1 MIAMLRILR
10 KQRGISMKKL
20 GEAVGVAESTIS
32 QYETGK
38 READYEMLLR
48 LSEYFNVS
56 IDYLLR
62 GDSVTPSPVQGGI
75 RIPVLGRIPAGVPL
89 EAIEDVIDWED
100 LSGDMT
106 RGGKQ
111 YFALQIKGDSMEPE
125 YLDGDV
131 IIVLKQESAETG
143 EDVVVMVNGY
153 DATFKRL
160 SKVEDGIILRPINPK
175 YDPLHFSAEDV
186 RGLPVKVLG
195 ICIELRRKKH

>member
-1 MIAMLRILR
+1 MIAMLRMLR

-62 GDSVTPSPVQGGI
+62 GSDAIPSIEQSGV

-89 EAIEDVIDWED
+89 EAIEEIIGWEEI
-100 LSGDMT
+100 SPDML

-111 YFALQIKGDSMEPE
+111 YFALQIHGDSMEPE
-125 YLDGDV
+125 YLDGDT
-131 IIVLKQESAETG
+131 IIVLKQEDAETG
-143 EDVVVMVNGY
+143 DDVVAMVNGN
-153 DATFKRL
+153 DATFKRI
-160 SKVEDGIILRPINPK
+160 SKVDDGILLRPINPK
-175 YDPLHFSAEDV
+175 YDPFHFSADDV
-186 RGLPVKVLG
+186 QGLPVKVLG
-195 ICIELRRKKH
+195 VCIELRRKKR